1 MTTRIPLAPGALV
14 TLVAICALALIP
26 ASASAAVTAKLRVLT
41 PDRVLDPGTTYI
53 VADDVTVPTRP
64 DADCFGPPGGSGT
77 EFGYEKPN
85 ALTLLATAG
94 RTTKSVAPLSLTDQ
108 FGFGLG
114 ICGIG
119 GAKAVSGESF
129 WYFKANHLEASVGAD
144 QLEVHDGDQVLFYL
158 APDDFPNPN
167 PAELELQAPARAQA
181 GQPFTVTVVEHKCVT
196 DQDTFETTCTSGP
209 AAGVTV
215 GGGDAPAVTGA
226 DGTAQLVVGSPGDAQ
241 IGAGRGTDIPSE
253 VLATCVGE
261 QLDDCPAVR
270 GKRLV
275 GSPEGDRIK
284 GTKGD
289 DSIRSRGG
297 DDRIDARQGGAD
309 TINCGK
315 GRDKV
320 KIKRS
325 AVARDRRQGQLREG
339 QEEVMTRPQRGGRG
353 GARRRDHG
361 LRPRARGVEPRGG
374 DADGHPRLRLRAGSR
389 GHRDRPVGVRDRDP
403 LPRPRGRDHDPLR
416 RRLRALDRRHR
427 R

>member
-1 MTTRIPLAPGALV
+1 MAP
-14 TLVAICALALIP
+14 T
-26 ASASAAVTAKLRVLT
+26 SSR
-41 PDRVLDPGTTYI
+41 
-53 VADDVTVPTRP
+53 
-64 DADCFGPPGGSGT
+64 S
-77 EFGYEKPN
+77 
-85 ALTLLATAG
+85 
-94 RTTKSVAPLSLTDQ
+94 
-108 FGFGLG
+108 
-114 ICGIG
+114 
-119 GAKAVSGESF
+119 
-129 WYFKANHLEASVGAD
+129 
-144 QLEVHDGDQVLFYL
+144 HDGDQVLFYL

-270 GKRLV
+270 GERLV

-325 AVARDRRQGQLREG
+325 AVAQTDVKGSCEKVR
-339 QEEVMTRPQRGGRG
+339 EEVSRRAAARSGRG
-353 GARRRDHG
+353 GARRRDHR

>member
-1 MTTRIPLAPGALV
+1 MTTRIRFAPGALA
-14 TLVAICALALIP
+14 TLCAIAALALIP
-26 ASASAAVTAKLRVLT
+26 ASAPAAVTTKLRVLT
-41 PDRVLDPGTTYI
+41 ADRVLDPGTTYI

-64 DADCFGPPGGSGT
+64 DADCFGSPGGSGA
-77 EFGYEKPN
+77 EFAYETPN

-94 RTTKSVAPLSLTDQ
+94 RTTKPVAPLSLTDQ

-119 GAKAVSGESF
+119 GVKAVSGESF

-144 QLEVHDGDQVLFYL
+144 QLELHDGDEVLFYL

-181 GQPFTVTVVEHKCVT
+181 GQPFTVTVVEHKC
-196 DQDTFETTCTSGP
+196 TTQSEPPFATECISGP
-209 AAGVTV
+209 ASGVTV
-215 GGGDAPAVTGA
+215 GGGDASAVTGA
-226 DGTAQLVVGSPGDAQ
+226 DGTAQLVVGSPGEAP

-253 VLATCVGE
+253 VLPTCVGA
-261 QLDDCPAVR
+261 QLEDCPAVR
-270 GKRLV
+270 GIQLV
-275 GSPEGDRIK
+275 GSPDANRIK

-320 KIKRS
+320 KVKRS
-325 AVARDRRQGQLREG
+325 ALSETV
-339 QEEVMTRPQRGGRG
+339 VK
-353 GARRRDHG
+353 
-361 LRPRARGVEPRGG
+361 
-374 DADGHPRLRLRAGSR
+374 GSCEK
-389 GHRDRPVGVRDRDP
+389 VKKK
-403 LPRPRGRDHDPLR
+403 
-416 RRLRALDRRHR
+416 
-427 R
+427 